1 MGRVWEGWGD
11 MRGRLHGARM
21 CCIPAGQAITCT
33 KSVKVRGIR
42 ELVSHVD
49 KVVFTQAHKIDQSLI
64 HNRFKLLA
72 IFDVG

>member
-1 MGRVWEGWGD
+1 MGQECVASQLA
-11 MRGRLHGARM
+11 RLSHAL
-21 CCIPAGQAITCT
+21 

-72 IFDVG
+72 IFDMG